1 MTEDRMIRTF
11 VATLSVSV
19 AFVAFAFGQTPQTAT
34 TGTPYVL
41 QKQVIAAG
49 GGTMTSPTYTMTG
62 TITQP
67 VAGIQE
73 STATDTAYVGFWI
86 PEMLSPTA
94 ASASI
99 GGRVVTNDGRGIPY
113 SQLTLTDMFGLS
125 RTAITGQLGYF
136 RFEGLESGQAYI
148 LSVSAKQYS
157 FAQPSIVVNLGEDV
171 TELKFTALPTS
182 GQ

>member
-1 MTEDRMIRTF
+1 
-11 VATLSVSV
+11 
-19 AFVAFAFGQTPQTAT
+19 T
-34 TGTPYVL
+34 TS
-41 QKQVIAAG
+41 K
-49 GGTMTSPTYTMTG
+49 TYTMTFN
-62 TITQP
+62 IKLP

-73 STATDTAYVGFWI
+73 PTVTYTAYVGIWI

-99 GGRVVTNDGRGIPY
+99 GGRLVTNAERGIPY
-113 SQLTLTDMFGLS
+113 TQLALTDMFGQS
-125 RTAITGQLGYF
+125 RSVITGQMGYF

-157 FAQPSIVVNLGEDV
+157 FAQPSVVVNLGEDV
-171 TELKFTALPTS
+171 TGLKFTALPAP

>member
-1 MTEDRMIRTF
+1 
-11 VATLSVSV
+11 
-19 AFVAFAFGQTPQTAT
+19 
-34 TGTPYVL
+34 
-41 QKQVIAAG
+41 
-49 GGTMTSPTYTMTG
+49 TYTMTG

-99 GGRVVTNDGRGIPY
+99 GGRVVTNAERGIPY
-113 SQLTLTDMFGLS
+113 AQLSLTDMFGQS
-125 RTAITGQLGYF
+125 RSVITGQMGYF

-157 FAQPSIVVNLGEDV
+157 FAQPSGVVNLGEDV
-171 TELKFTALPTS
+171 TGLAFTARPAL